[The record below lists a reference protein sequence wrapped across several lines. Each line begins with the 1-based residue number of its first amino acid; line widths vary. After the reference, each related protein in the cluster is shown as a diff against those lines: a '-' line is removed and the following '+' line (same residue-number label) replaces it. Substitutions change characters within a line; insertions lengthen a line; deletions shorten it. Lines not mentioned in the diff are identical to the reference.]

1 MMEFLSVNWKEFTT
15 AIVGLVALVVYW
27 LQELGKKSDA
37 ASLITMQVDDLKIR
51 VEEIQ
56 SYIVEGNLND
66 ISFYESQILFK
77 TDYWN
82 QYKHYF
88 IKSMDSQ
95 SFNAF
100 EKFYSCASAIL
111 EQQEL
116 MKNLQK
122 NFFFVTQQVVV
133 HLESQYIMNDLN
145 NCRQSAIDFNNLMN
159 GMAKT
164 LPKELTTEQNE
175 AIMNLFKQFFTS
187 NPNFNKEIF
196 WKVYSEH
203 RADIINIIN
212 QNGVTRYIPVQI
224 RVSIENALRKA
235 ALVEIIGC
243 DGYKKMKK
251 IAKNR
256 FYGIWY

>member
-1 MMEFLSVNWKEFTT
+1 MIEFLIENWKEFIT

-37 ASLITMQVDDLKIR
+37 ASLITMQVDDLKNRIA
-51 VEEIQ
+51 EIQ
-56 SYIVEGNLND
+56 SYIVEGTLND
-66 ISFYESQILFK
+66 GAFYESQILFK

-95 SFNAF
+95 SFNTF

-133 HLESQYIMNDLN
+133 NLESQYIMYDLN
-145 NCRQSAIDFNNLMN
+145 NCRNNTVDVTNLMS
-159 GMAKT
+159 GMEKT
-164 LPKELTTEQNE
+164 LPKELTSEQNE
-175 AIMNLFKQFFTS
+175 AIMNLFRPFVTS
-187 NPNFNKEIF
+187 NQNFNKEIF
-196 WKVYSEH
+196 WKIYNEH
-203 RADIINIIN
+203 RAEIIDIINKD
-212 QNGVTRYIPVQI
+212 GVTRYIPVQI
-224 RVSIENALRKA
+224 RVSIENALSKA
-235 ALVEIIGC
+235 ALIEIIGC
-243 DGYKKMKK
+243 DGYKRLKK
-251 IAKNR
+251 ISRNR
-256 FYGIWY
+256 LYGIWC

>member
-37 ASLITMQVDDLKIR
+37 ASLITMQVDDLKKRI
-51 VEEIQ
+51 EEIQ

-66 ISFYESQILFK
+66 GAFYESQILFK

-88 IKSMDSQ
+88 IKNMDAQ
-95 SFNAF
+95 SFSAF
-100 EKFYSCASAIL
+100 EDFYSCASAIL

-133 HLESQYIMNDLN
+133 HLESQFIMNDLN
-145 NCRQSAIDFNNLMN
+145 NCMRNAVDVDNLMN
-159 GMAKT
+159 GMKKT
-164 LPKELTTEQNE
+164 LPEGLTTEQIE
-175 AIMNLFKQFFTS
+175 AVLNLFRPFFTS

-196 WKVYSEH
+196 WKVYNEH

-235 ALVEIIGC
+235 ALIEIIGC
-243 DGYKKMKK
+243 EGYRKMKK
-251 IAKNR
+251 VSRCK

>member
-37 ASLITMQVDDLKIR
+37 ASLITMQVDDLKKRIKDM
-51 VEEIQ
+51 Q
-56 SYIVEGNLND
+56 AYIVEGAVD
-66 ISFYESQILFK
+66 DGAFYESQILFK
-77 TDYWN
+77 IDYWN

-88 IKSMDSQ
+88 IKNMDAQ
-95 SFNAF
+95 SFSAF
-100 EKFYSCASAIL
+100 EDFYSCASAIL

-133 HLESQYIMNDLN
+133 NLESQFIMIDLTDRIN
-145 NCRQSAIDFNNLMN
+145 KPVDIDSILN
-159 GMAKT
+159 GIKET
-164 LPKELTTEQNE
+164 LPKELSDEQKE
-175 AIMNLFKQFFTS
+175 AIINLFRPFFTS
-187 NPNFNKEIF
+187 NQNLSKELF
-196 WKVYSEH
+196 WKIYSEQ
-203 RADIINIIN
+203 RGKIIDIINAKGI
-212 QNGVTRYIPVQI
+212 TRYIPEQI
-224 RVSIENALRKA
+224 RISIKNALNKA
-235 ALVEIIGC
+235 VFIEIIGC

-256 FYGIWY
+256 FYGVWY